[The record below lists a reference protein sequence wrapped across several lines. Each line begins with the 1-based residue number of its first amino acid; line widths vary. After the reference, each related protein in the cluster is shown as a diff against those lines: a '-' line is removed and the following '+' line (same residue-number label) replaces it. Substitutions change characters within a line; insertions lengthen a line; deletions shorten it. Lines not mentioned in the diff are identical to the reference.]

1 LTNASVCA
9 TICKNSR
16 AIVFLIKI
24 GGEEMNRVTM
34 TVKELALAMNISLP
48 KAYEL
53 TEREDFPLIRIGRK
67 KLVPIDAF
75 YEWLS
80 RVA

>member
-1 LTNASVCA
+1 
-9 TICKNSR
+9 
-16 AIVFLIKI
+16 
-24 GGEEMNRVTM
+24 MNRVTM